1 MTCAAQET
9 SRCNGFTLVE
19 LLTALFVLSLLA
31 LMSHRGLSGVLDTR
45 EHLARET
52 AKWRSLAAF
61 FERFEHDVQ
70 LAMPR
75 PVRTPGASAAAFV
88 ARDDVSQRPHLEFSR
103 ASAGDLPRRVG
114 YAHNSRGEIELWLWA
129 GLDVAG
135 GTPAIRH
142 SVLKGV
148 ARLEIDCMDDGRRW
162 MRQWPLADDAA
173 ALPRAVRLRVVLASG
188 EEIVR
193 VYALRS

>member
-1 MTCAAQET
+1 MRRDVHEVRGAH
-9 SRCNGFTLVE
+9 GYTLVE

-31 LMSHRGLSGVLDTR
+31 LMSYRGLSGVLDTR

-52 AKWRSLAAF
+52 AKWRALAAF

-75 PVRTPGASAAAFV
+75 PVRTPGGSASAFI
-88 ARDDVSQRPHLEFSR
+88 ARDDTPQGPQVEFSR
-103 ASAGDLPRRVG
+103 AAAGDAPRRVG
-114 YAHNSRGEIELWLWA
+114 YARNSRGEIELWLWP
-129 GLDVAG
+129 GLDTAEAA
-135 GTPAIRH
+135 PALRER
-142 SVLKGV
+142 VLNGV
-148 ARLEIDCMDDGRRW
+148 ARLEIECMDERLAW
-162 MRQWPLADDAA
+162 ISKWPADNEEL
-173 ALPRAVRLRVVLASG
+173 ALPRAVRLRIVLSDG